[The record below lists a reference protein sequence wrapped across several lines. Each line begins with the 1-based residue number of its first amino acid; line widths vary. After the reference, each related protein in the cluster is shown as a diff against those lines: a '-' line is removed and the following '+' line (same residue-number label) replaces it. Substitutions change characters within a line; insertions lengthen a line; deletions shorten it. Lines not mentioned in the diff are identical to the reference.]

1 MLISHLILFLCNTVS
16 CESIMEAD
24 NLSISEIPMD
34 STEAPSTSADCTT
47 TTSETPIETEAT
59 TSNAESSTST
69 TAFSAFSGLQPI
81 TPSDSVSS
89 STENNATPMAEV
101 AKPRESANVSGEAIR
116 QQPGNTTIEPLP
128 TGYVRLN
135 VMHLLDSHGNVNG
148 EM

>member
-1 MLISHLILFLCNTVS
+1 MCITVS
-16 CESIMEAD
+16 CESSIMEAD

-59 TSNAESSTST
+59 TSNAESSTSA

-89 STENNATPMAEV
+89 STENNATPMTEV
-101 AKPRESANVSGEAIR
+101 AKPRESATVSGEAIR
-116 QQPGNTTIEPLP
+116 QQPGNTSIEPLP
-128 TGYVRLN
+128 PGYVRLN